1 MSSAFGKPKTLL
13 SIIMWL
19 GICAMTV
26 YILTSFYGFIDQIQF
41 AHQNDSIIN
50 PEANSSTTNR
60 MKNQY
65 SIKDSI
71 EDPERAD
78 SGAKQL
84 QDKFIKS
91 KKLEMTQRFVETCC
105 SQSASVSK
113 GVKTNNNSMEK
124 SVGIRKNQ
132 PCEKLANQVR
142 HLQNFRPKFVFK
154 AKTVEN
160 MFKFVKKEFQIK
172 DKIKIMH
179 QCKIKQL

>member
-1 MSSAFGKPKTLL
+1 MNSSFGKPKAML
-13 SIIMWL
+13 SIIMRL
-19 GICAMTV
+19 GICGMTV

-84 QDKFIKS
+84 QNKFIKS
-91 KKLEMTQRFVETCC
+91 KNFEMTHEQRFVETCC

-113 GVKTNNNSMEK
+113 GVKTNNTSMEK
-124 SVGIRKNQ
+124 YVGIRKNK

-142 HLQNFRPKFVFK
+142 HLQNFWLF
-154 AKTVEN
+154 
-160 MFKFVKKEFQIK
+160 
-172 DKIKIMH
+172 
-179 QCKIKQL
+179 

>member
-1 MSSAFGKPKTLL
+1 MRLV
-13 SIIMWL
+13 
-19 GICAMTV
+19 ICAMTV

-71 EDPERAD
+71 EDSEVAD
-78 SGAKQL
+78 SGAKEL
-84 QDKFIKS
+84 QNKFIKS

-113 GVKTNNNSMEK
+113 DAKTNNNNSMEK
-124 SVGIRKNQ
+124 YVGIRKNQ

-142 HLQNFRPKFVFK
+142 HLQNFRLF
-154 AKTVEN
+154 
-160 MFKFVKKEFQIK
+160 
-172 DKIKIMH
+172 
-179 QCKIKQL
+179 